1 MHKKWVYQL
10 KEENNDTKRYKAR
23 IVMTGFQQREGIN
36 FYEIFSLIV
45 NLITIR
51 FIQSIMA
58 AEDLHL
64 EYLDIKTAFLHDDLE
79 VDIYMM

>member
-1 MHKKWVYQL
+1 MK
-10 KEENNDTKRYKAR
+10 
-23 IVMTGFQQREGIN
+23 
-36 FYEIFSLIV
+36 LI
-45 NLITIR
+45 IIR

-79 VDIYMM
+79 EDIYMM